1 MNKYIATLICG
12 AICALTPIS
21 RASTDAATEYRY
33 YLSSYTADDGRTVEF
48 RISDDRFSQQ
58 PVWNAL
64 DGSAAPLTPSEALA
78 IGKHWVLG
86 KYPNCHITTIQ
97 YFAGAPITDKA
108 TSGLPTAKW
117 YYTMDFAIQLDTSKQ
132 SSLRYEIN
140 YLASKGNL
148 VEKPKIPIRIVAVVL
163 MDGTIV
169 EPTVTKNN

>member
-1 MNKYIATLICG
+1 MICG
-12 AICALTPIS
+12 VICALTSIS
-21 RASTDAATEYRY
+21 RATTDAATEYRY
-33 YLSSYTADDGRTVEF
+33 YLSSYTADDGRTFEF

-78 IGKHWVLG
+78 IGKKWVLG
-86 KYPNCHITTIQ
+86 KYPNCNITTIR

-108 TSGLPTAKW
+108 TSSLPTAKW
-117 YYTMDFAIQLDTSKQ
+117 YYTMDFAIQRETSELSSQRYDT
-132 SSLRYEIN
+132 N

-148 VEKPKIPIRIVAVVL
+148 AEKPKIPERIVAVVL

-169 EPTVTKNN
+169 EPTNPKNN